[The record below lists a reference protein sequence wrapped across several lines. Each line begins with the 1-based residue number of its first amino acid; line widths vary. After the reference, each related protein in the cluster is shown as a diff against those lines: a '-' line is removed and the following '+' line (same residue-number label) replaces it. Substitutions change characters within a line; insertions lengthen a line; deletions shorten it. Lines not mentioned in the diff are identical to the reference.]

1 MLRKARICCA
11 ECGRVAR
18 NASTLR
24 MVRACCVRCGR
35 GACGAGA
42 ASRAG
47 QACCAW
53 YTRMSR
59 TMQICYVWPQAPH
72 AQRGCVVHGAS
83 TLCKMQA
90 LRAATV
96 CEARNHGIAR
106 HVRISIM
113 HLQLVRMLHTPTQ
126 REWITHVQAAL
137 IFPCRSQRLRRRQRP
152 QGLRLCQRSQGTPHL
167 EQPQSAPRRRR
178 SQSAAR
184 LRLPPGAPYCERPQ
198 GLIRHQRSKS
208 LPCRH

>member
-1 MLRKARICCA
+1 MLRESRICCA

-18 NASTLR
+18 DASTLR

-35 GACGAGA
+35 VACGAGT

-59 TMQICYVWPQAPH
+59 TMQICYVWPRHLMRNAD
-72 AQRGCVVHGAS
+72 
-83 TLCKMQA
+83 TLCMAQA
-90 LRAATV
+90 RYVRCRRVARQPYAKH
-96 CEARNHGIAR
+96 EAMASRGMSASR
-106 HVRISIM
+106 TM

-126 REWITHVQAAL
+126 REWITHGQAAL